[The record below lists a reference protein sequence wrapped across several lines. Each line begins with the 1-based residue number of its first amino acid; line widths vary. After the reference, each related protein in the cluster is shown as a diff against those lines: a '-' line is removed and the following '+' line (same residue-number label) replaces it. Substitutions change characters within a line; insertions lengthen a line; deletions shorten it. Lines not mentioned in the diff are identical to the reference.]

1 MRKFL
6 TLCMGFILTMS
17 ISAANAA
24 DITSVNYREKSDER
38 YVFRVKDSNQR
49 FLLLDVTDDSD
60 SKFFIMGIDYYG
72 QTAFDDLGNQK
83 FDVTA
88 SSNVAYKLNHT
99 LIDDGL
105 QHSFTKKKYK
115 LPKNVVSH
123 IDFDHV
129 WETEGS
135 GQTGSDAENSYK
147 TKCGVAVLSQSEFL
161 KYQSKIGRKDELTM
175 YSNTT
180 STTPIWWL
188 RTGRFNGEM
197 LILANDVPTSTR
209 SWGVS
214 DGNPM
219 VRPVFYVDSKFFADV
234 PIDLETAGA
243 EIMKL
248 FKEYYT
254 AGEMEKIYSKRELA
268 DYLDYRLGVDVDITS
283 FSSGSQSIER
293 LNGISSVT
301 ANVSVSNN
309 TSSGAIGTLVMAYYD
324 SFGKPIRISSE
335 AMILSSG
342 ESRNAELSLDFGDM
356 PKQGSYVKISFIP
369 RGTIT
374 SQTNNS
380 VRYYCE

>member
-6 TLCMGFILTMS
+6 TLCIGFILTMS

-24 DITSVNYREKSDER
+24 DITSVSYREKSDER

-49 FLLLDVTDDSD
+49 FLLLDVTDDSAG
-60 SKFFIMGIDYYG
+60 KFFLMGIDYYG

-83 FDVTA
+83 FDATA

-115 LPKNVVSH
+115 LPKNVISH
-123 IDFDHV
+123 IDFEHV
-129 WETEGS
+129 WDTEGS
-135 GQTGSDAENSYK
+135 GKSGSDAENNYK
-147 TKCGVAVLSQSEFL
+147 TKCGVAILSQSEFL
-161 KYQSKIGRKDELTM
+161 KYQSKIGWKDELTM

-188 RTGRFNGEM
+188 RTGRFNGEV

-214 DGNPM
+214 DGTPM

-234 PIDLETAGA
+234 PIDLETAG
-243 EIMKL
+243 EEVTKL

-268 DYLDYRLGVDVDITS
+268 DYLDYRLGVDVDVTS
-283 FSSGSQSIER
+283 FSNGSQRIER
-293 LNGISSVT
+293 LNGNTSFTAAAEVT
-301 ANVSVSNN
+301 NN
-309 TSSGAIGTLVMAYYD
+309 TSSAASGTLVMAYYD
-324 SFGKPIRISSE
+324 SYGKSMRISSE
-335 AMILSSG
+335 AMLLSPG
-342 ESRNAELSLDFGDM
+342 ESRNVELSLDLEAM
-356 PKQGSYVKISFIP
+356 PERGSYVKLSFIP
-369 RGTIT
+369 RGVIT
-374 SQTNNS
+374 SQTGNS
-380 VRYYCE
+380 IRYFCE